1 MICSKCGK
9 SHDCEWYI
17 VMTELAK
24 TLKSEIDILTA
35 YVKSC
40 EKAGLSTPEIHPLED
55 K

>member
-9 SHDCEWYI
+9 AHDCEWYI

-24 TLKSEIDILTA
+24 KLNAEIDLLAA